1 MSTPSSNP
9 FSQLFQKYTTP
20 PTNQNTNPTSKDEDG
35 HLIVDMA
42 EDNESYHITAPA
54 AGVFPEDLEIELN
67 DDYIVIKGSRRQD
80 STIQNRDYIV
90 QECYW
95 GSFTRQI
102 DFPTPTDSD
111 KAVATFKE
119 GMLHITIPKA
129 KSQKTRTLKIK
140 TI

>member
-1 MSTPSSNP
+1 MSTPNPNP
-9 FSQLFQKYTTP
+9 FSQLFQKYTSTP
-20 PTNQNTNPTSKDEDG
+20 PENHQAGKDEDG
-35 HLIVDMA
+35 QLIVDMS
-42 EDNESYHITAPA
+42 EDDESYFITAPA
-54 AGVFPEDLEIELN
+54 AGVQPEDLEIELN
-67 DDYIVIKGSRRQD
+67 DDYIIIKGSRRQD
-80 STIQNRDYIV
+80 NTPHNRHYLF

-102 DFPTPTDSD
+102 DFPTTTDSE

-119 GMLHITIPKA
+119 GMLHISIPKA